1 MLGIRP
7 PIKQVTPAEYKVIFV
22 SLAVLS
28 ILMGVVGV
36 VMGLLAPG
44 DKQDIAKFA
53 IHLGSGAIGIGILLF
68 LALWLINRWTD
79 T

>member
-1 MLGIRP
+1 MFGIRP
-7 PIKQVTPAEYKVIFV
+7 RIKPVTPAEYKVIFV

-28 ILMGVVGV
+28 ILMGVIGV
-36 VMGLLAPG
+36 FTGLLAPA

-68 LALWLINRWTD
+68 AALWLINRWTD
-79 T
+79 S